1 MTNATERLLQADAIS
16 VRFGGLDAIADVSL
30 TIGVSEVFGLIGPNG
45 AGKTTLVN
53 CLSGFLKPTRGRIL
67 VDGRDTRGW
76 SAQRFRSEGI
86 SRTFQAGRLFKDITA
101 AENVEVAAVGMG
113 LSRRKAR
120 RQVAEIMGELGI
132 GAIADKIAGKLPYT
146 DERRVGIARALV
158 MSPAFILLD
167 EPAAGMSAHECDD
180 LMEIINRIARSH
192 RCSVLLIEHNISV
205 IMGVCDRIHVL
216 DGGRTLAKGTP
227 TEVRTN
233 EEVITAYLGSEI

>member
-30 TIGVSEVFGLIGPNG
+30 TIGVSELFGLIGPNG
-45 AGKTTLVN
+45 AGKTTLLN

-167 EPAAGMSAHECDD
+167 EPAAGMSA
-180 LMEIINRIARSH
+180 
-192 RCSVLLIEHNISV
+192 
-205 IMGVCDRIHVL
+205 
-216 DGGRTLAKGTP
+216 
-227 TEVRTN
+227 
-233 EEVITAYLGSEI
+233 